1 MKTKILLIVAALL
14 VFSSIEFAQVK
25 VTAKLVNYSRPKTVE
40 NENKREFSITYPVVS
55 GANGK
60 KIEAILNY
68 EKTFDFKLKD
78 QQSGEDTWLDSC
90 DFVIKYSRN
99 SILDVMLQMEGSGA
113 YPSVSTK
120 YVVINTKTGTR
131 VKPADVFIKLDD
143 LAAMIKKVQKAEMKK
158 AQADYKKDPDSAD
171 FDSSEYF
178 NRADF
183 KAENLWAFTVA
194 DNGVTFHYNYE
205 FPHALLALQPVGDY
219 FYSWKQ
225 LKPYIKNNGLF
236 NQFSS

>member
-1 MKTKILLIVAALL
+1 MKTKFLLFATFLFT
-14 VFSSIEFAQVK
+14 FSIIGIAQLK
-25 VTAKLVNYSRPKTVE
+25 VTAKLVNYKRPNSVA

-60 KIEAILNY
+60 KIEALLNY

-90 DFVIKYSRN
+90 DFVIKYSKN
-99 SILDVMLQMEGSGA
+99 SVLDVMLLMEGSGA
-113 YPSVSTK
+113 YPSLSTK

-143 LAAMIKKVQKAEMKK
+143 LAAMIKKTQTAEMKK
-158 AQADYKKDPDSAD
+158 AKIDYKKDPESAD
-171 FDSSEYF
+171 FDASEYF

-205 FPHALLALQPVGDY
+205 FPHVALALQPLGDY

-225 LKPYIKNNGLF
+225 LKPYIKTNGLF